1 LHERPMVIVYRL
13 SPVTYR
19 LVKTFAHVES
29 AGMVNL
35 IAGEK
40 IVPELLQD
48 AMTPEAVADAVV
60 RFLSDPEHAERTRA
74 ALAGVRSRLGASGA
88 SRRAA
93 QAILSVG
100 HGQRGR

>member
-1 LHERPMVIVYRL
+1 MVIVYRL

-19 LVKTFAHVES
+19 LVKTLAHVES

-48 AMTPEAVADAVV
+48 ALTPEAVADAVV
-60 RFLSDPEHAERTRA
+60 RFLSDPEHAARTRA
-74 ALAGVRSRLGASGA
+74 ALAGVRSRLGSSGA
-88 SRRAA
+88 SRRAG

-100 HGQRGR
+100 QGHRGR